1 MSNERTYV
9 KNKAFG
15 LISAG
20 RVSGNQNLFMVD
32 YPQDHYIRLTVSN
45 AILHREYSNDFTYE
59 EGAIVEIY
67 LSEVQWAR
75 LLSSMNSQ
83 GVPCT
88 LRRYRGE
95 DGEYIDPKMP
105 DSHVGKT
112 ETFLKE
118 VQETADDAAK
128 ALVDAIAAVNTALE
142 GKTIKKGDMESIK
155 ELLRKAKQELDANLP
170 FVVKQAEE
178 AIETAIEAGKAEI
191 SAHAEFALVKVGER
205 ALGEKMHEAI
215 QRNELTAIG
224 KTVLDALSDKS
235 KE

>member
-1 MSNERTYV
+1 MSNDRNYV
-9 KNKAFG
+9 KHPAFG

-32 YPQDHYIRLTVSN
+32 YPQDHYIRLTISN
-45 AILHREYSNDFTYE
+45 ASLRREYSNDYTYE
-59 EGAIVEIY
+59 EGSIAEVY

-88 LRRYRGE
+88 LRRYWSKEGFVAP
-95 DGEYIDPKMP
+95 DMP
-105 DSHVGKT
+105 DTHVGKK
-112 ETFLKE
+112 ETFIKE

-128 ALVDAIAAVNTALE
+128 SLADAIAAVNAALE
-142 GKTIKKGDMESIK
+142 GKTIKKGDMEIIK
-155 ELLRKAKQELDANLP
+155 EHLRKAKQELDANLP

-178 AIETAIEAGKAEI
+178 AIETAVEAGKAEI

-215 QRNELTAIG
+215 KRNELAAIG
-224 KTVLDALSDKS
+224 QTVLDALSDKT